1 MRPRTASCWALA
13 ATALLAV
20 TTASASD
27 IPHKR
32 VGAAGPVENNAV
44 AESGELGRHHRRG
57 ILDDIASIFN
67 PIRQP
72 RADGD
77 SSSGG
82 GSSGNNTG
90 DDDNSKPT
98 SDTHTPAPTSAS
110 SSTRSSTTPTT
121 RSSTSTT
128 PEETSSS
135 TTPPKSSSSR
145 TSSTRSSSTRSTPS
159 SRSSEDKPTSDEPTS
174 PTASPSPTPTSG
186 MVIVTVTRPDVTIT
200 TRVPPPPII
209 DQSNGDKAD
218 VGTPSNLTTIIVAP
232 SVTAVALLVC
242 AILYYVYSKRR
253 NRAKYGDEDIFAKG
267 AGRNAEGSPFS
278 QTNTSPFIPPEH
290 SSSTR
295 ADGYIK
301 EENNAFYTRTQ
312 PPRSTPSFNAHPMAN
327 PRYQQQAVPLVQPSN
342 PVVVPGTARYMPP
355 PAPPAQPRYGAMQSA
370 PGYAATGERDSQF
383 TETFAYE
390 PPQHTNNSGYNSGG
404 RQPHPGYH
412 NGNGGHRG

>member
-20 TTASASD
+20 TAASASD

-110 SSTRSSTTPTT
+110 SSTKSSTTPTT

-174 PTASPSPTPTSG
+174 PTASPSPTSNSG

-232 SVTAVALLVC
+232 SVTAVALL
-242 AILYYVYSKRR
+242 
-253 NRAKYGDEDIFAKG
+253 
-267 AGRNAEGSPFS
+267 
-278 QTNTSPFIPPEH
+278 
-290 SSSTR
+290 
-295 ADGYIK
+295 
-301 EENNAFYTRTQ
+301 
-312 PPRSTPSFNAHPMAN
+312 
-327 PRYQQQAVPLVQPSN
+327 
-342 PVVVPGTARYMPP
+342 
-355 PAPPAQPRYGAMQSA
+355 
-370 PGYAATGERDSQF
+370 
-383 TETFAYE
+383 
-390 PPQHTNNSGYNSGG
+390 
-404 RQPHPGYH
+404 
-412 NGNGGHRG
+412 

>member
-13 ATALLAV
+13 ATALLA
-20 TTASASD
+20 TTAVSASD

-44 AESGELGRHHRRG
+44 AESGELWRHHRRG
-57 ILDDIASIFN
+57 ILDDIASLLD

-72 RADGD
+72 RADD
-77 SSSGG
+77 DESSGG
-82 GSSGNNTG
+82 GSPGNNT
-90 DDDNSKPT
+90 DDNAQPTSNTSTTKPT
-98 SDTHTPAPTSAS
+98 SATSS
-110 SSTRSSTTPTT
+110 MKSSTTPTS
-121 RSSTSTT
+121 R
-128 PEETSSS
+128 TSSS
-135 TTPPKSSSSR
+135 TTTEDTPSSTTSSKPTSSR
-145 TSSTRSSSTRSTPS
+145 TSSTRSSSTRSTPT
-159 SRSSEDKPTSDEPTS
+159 SRTSDDKPTSDEPTS

-186 MVIVTVTRPDVTIT
+186 MVVVTVTRPDVTIT

-232 SVTAVALLVC
+232 TVTAVALLVC
-242 AILYYVYSKRR
+242 AILYYMYSKRK
-253 NRAKYGDEDIFAKG
+253 NRAKYGDEDIFAKS
-267 AGRNAEGSPFS
+267 AGRNTEGSPFS

-301 EENNAFYTRTQ
+301 EENNAFYNRTQ
-312 PPRSTPSFNAHPMAN
+312 PPRTTPSFNAHPMAN

-355 PAPPAQPRYGAMQSA
+355 PAPLVQPRYGAMQSA
-370 PGYAATGERDSQF
+370 PGYATTGERDSQF

-390 PPQHTNNSGYNSGG
+390 PPQHANNNGYNGGG
-404 RQPHPGYH
+404 RQPHSGY
-412 NGNGGHRG
+412 GNGGHPR